1 MANCFT
7 TIRWGRMDR
16 ALCYYGSMVCGQCS
30 SPLVKGICQHC
41 SPASSPSSQTD
52 REVSTQHSQS
62 RGLIP
67 YDLSSSFGAEDQRPS
82 TWKKE
87 LKKKIDAH
95 KKRKLDFGPDMEP
108 SAQEEPITDAGGEEK
123 PDAKIQTAFTSSES
137 ANEANSNSSL
147 DYNLTESKS
156 GVSNRK
162 VISLHPPGIPAAA
175 TNRLARAPLKHS
187 KGRTGANQKK
197 LDLDLTPAA
206 QDSRESETMRH
217 LPTQTA
223 AQIQA
228 PFEILFSRLLTGL
241 IDLALASLLGS
252 SLVLIATSFLP
263 GSLPSIETFIAC
275 TVASGSLFLFSSF
288 FLLHLCGQTPGMLA
302 TDLKLVGIQNSQPPL
317 LDIALRVFLFPVV
330 AATLIGL
337 IWAIFD
343 EKQRCWHDHASRTKI
358 VPGSQVSEPYKDTDK
373 KEA

>member
-1 MANCFT
+1 
-7 TIRWGRMDR
+7 MDR

-41 SPASSPSSQTD
+41 SPSSSPSNQTD
-52 REVSTQHSQS
+52 REVSAQHSQG

-87 LKKKIDAH
+87 LREKIDAH
-95 KKRKLDFGPDMEP
+95 KKRKLNFGPDMESSP
-108 SAQEEPITDAGGEEK
+108 QEEPITDAGEKEK
-123 PDAKIQTAFTSSES
+123 PDAKIETALTSSES
-137 ANEANSNSSL
+137 ANEANKDPRSNSSL
-147 DYNLTESKS
+147 NYNLTESKS

-162 VISLHPPGIPAAA
+162 VISLHPPSIPPAA
-175 TNRLARAPLKHS
+175 TNRLARSTLKHS
-187 KGRTGANQKK
+187 KGRTGVNQKK
-197 LDLDLTPAA
+197 LDLDLTPGA
-206 QDSRESETMRH
+206 QDNRDSETMRQ

-252 SLVLIATSFLP
+252 SLVLIATSLLP
-263 GSLPSIETFIAC
+263 GSLLSIETFIAC
-275 TVASGSLFLFSSF
+275 TVASGSLFLFSSL

-302 TDLKLVGIQNSQPPL
+302 TDLKLVGIQNTQPPL
-317 LDIALRVFLFPVV
+317 LDIVLRVFLFPVV

-337 IWAIFD
+337 LWAIFD

-358 VPGSQVSEPYKDTDK
+358 VPGRQVSEPYKNTDEK
-373 KEA
+373 QA